1 MRRSCGSALA
11 GVLTAILAGAGCN
24 NTPTTPSV
32 TPTSTTTVFA
42 SRIVVGGS
50 AWRSFIQTDT
60 SIVTARLGGLSPD
73 ENAVVR
79 IGFGNFDGTT
89 CTSTVMTVDTA
100 PDEEKPQLSMP
111 LPPGRYCVMIWDIGN
126 LTKLNDF
133 AIFLIQ
139 P

>member
-1 MRRSCGSALA
+1 MVRFRRSAVA
-11 GVLTAILAGAGCN
+11 GVLIAVLAGAGCT

-32 TPTSTTTVFA
+32 TTTAITTVFA

-50 AWRSFIQTDT
+50 AWRSFIQTET
-60 SIVTARLGGLSPD
+60 SLVTARLAGLSPD
-73 ENAVVR
+73 EKAVMR

-89 CTSTVMTVDTA
+89 CTSTVITVDTA
-100 PDEEKPQLSMP
+100 PDEETPQLTMA